1 MEIRGK
7 RTRSRTTPPSL
18 SFAVQCKTP
27 KGLAALPVA
36 AIVAILI
43 VAGVEFAAW
52 QFGKESPVAK
62 RLETQLSVLLGRPV
76 SVAPKTADPP
86 FELRY
91 DNNPFFNQPG
101 HQSFMPFI
109 ALAGAGTNFKTDYF
123 GFRNHLGDD
132 VYSSPHK
139 RPVIVMTGNS
149 ELAGIRHAK
158 DIASLLED
166 ELRRRGMEFD
176 VLNLAAA
183 SYNLAAEIGAYIHFG
198 DKVCPSLVIA
208 HSGGI
213 EHTYGMVV
221 PKKFSLLGLAYH
233 PPLEEW
239 AYRMYN
245 LREYTG
251 PSVWRQHDRSARLD
265 DVVRS
270 TGLLLDQYRSLVER
284 NKKTKFL
291 FGAQKTDA
299 KHPLFPFLNQ
309 ETKNEFTTKLR
320 AAIDRMGIDYIWF
333 EDDPEVTLT
342 DPIHS
347 DAKSAEHIVKVYA
360 NWIEEH
366 RSSLPSELASDCRWS
381 RVRARTSASSQ

>member
-1 MEIRGK
+1 MK
-7 RTRSRTTPPSL
+7 SL
-18 SFAVQCKTP
+18 V
-27 KGLAALPVA
+27 ALPVA

-43 VAGVEFAAW
+43 VAGVELGAW
-52 QFGKESPVAK
+52 QFGTESPTFK
-62 RLETQLSVLLGRPV
+62 RLETRLSVLLGRPIA
-76 SVAPKTADPP
+76 VAPKSDERP
-86 FELRY
+86 FELRH
-91 DNNPFFNQPG
+91 DDHNPFFNQPG
-101 HQSFMPFI
+101 QQSFMPFI
-109 ALAGAGTNFKTDYF
+109 ALAGAGGYFGADYF

-132 VYSSPHK
+132 IYTLPHK

-166 ELRRRGMEFD
+166 ELRRRGMDFD

-183 SYNLAAEIGAYIHFG
+183 SYSLAAEIGAYIHFG

-221 PKKFSLLGLAYH
+221 PTKFRRLGLAYH

-245 LREYTG
+245 SREYTG
-251 PSVWRQHDRSARLD
+251 PSVWRQHDRAARLD
-265 DVVRS
+265 DVVTS

-291 FGAQKTDA
+291 FGAQKTGA
-299 KHPLFPFLNQ
+299 THPLFPFLSQ
-309 ETKNEFTTKLR
+309 ETKTEFTTKIR
-320 AAIDRMGIDYIWF
+320 AMIDRLGIDYIWF

-347 DAKSAEHIVKVYA
+347 DGKSAEHIAKVYA
-360 NWIEEH
+360 DWIEQH
-366 RSSLPSELASDCRWS
+366 RSSLHSELASECLWP
-381 RVRARTSASSQ
+381 RVRAGTSASTQ

>member
-1 MEIRGK
+1 MNVV
-7 RTRSRTTPPSL
+7 TRRLP
-18 SFAVQCKTP
+18 
-27 KGLAALPVA
+27 LAALF
-36 AIVAILI
+36 AIII
-43 VAGVEFAAW
+43 VTGVEITAW
-52 QFGKESPVAK
+52 QFGRESLVVK
-62 RLETQLSVLLGRPV
+62 RLETRLSVWLDRPI
-76 SVAPKTADPP
+76 VAAPESKERP

-91 DNNPFFNQPG
+91 DRNPFLQPRQ
-101 HQSFMPFI
+101 QSFMPFV
-109 ALAGAGTNFKTDYF
+109 ASAGGGTDYF

-132 VYSSPHK
+132 IYYSPHR

-149 ELAGIRHAK
+149 ELAGIRHPK
-158 DIASLLED
+158 DIALLLEE

-176 VLNLAAA
+176 VLNLAVA
-183 SYNLAAEIGAYIHFG
+183 SYSLAAEIGAYIHFG

-221 PKKFSLLGLAYH
+221 PSKFRRLGLAYH

-251 PSVWRQHDRSARLD
+251 PSVWRQHDRAARLD
-265 DVVRS
+265 DVVTS

-291 FGAQKTDA
+291 FGVQKTGA
-299 KHPLFPFLNQ
+299 THPLFPFLTQ
-309 ETKNEFTTKLR
+309 DTKIEYTTKMR
-320 AAIDRMGIDYIWF
+320 ATIDRLGISYIWF
-333 EDDPEVTLT
+333 EADPEVTLT

-347 DAKSAEHIVKVYA
+347 DGRSAEHIAKVYA
-360 NWIEEH
+360 DWIEKH
-366 RSSLPSELASDCRWS
+366 RSSLPSELASESLWP
-381 RVRARTSASSQ
+381 RVRAATSSSAQ